1 MGCLSTF
8 EQGKVISFNN
18 VTYQNQNN
26 TNKNQKVPI
35 QYQPAYA
42 QFLNPKSFEFD
53 PNFLKGCDNIEKITY
68 SDSEYEGQMKN
79 GKRNGKGIMKWTDGE
94 IYEGEFKDD
103 FRQGKGI
110 CKYNN

>member
-35 QYQPAYA
+35 QYQY
-42 QFLNPKSFEFD
+42 
-53 PNFLKGCDNIEKITY
+53 IKI
-68 SDSEYEGQMKN
+68 KN
-79 GKRNGKGIMKWTDGE
+79 VLMN
-94 IYEGEFKDD
+94 YL
-103 FRQGKGI
+103 
-110 CKYNN
+110 